1 MGSIAI
7 AKLPGQD
14 GNIERNKLQQA
25 FDRET
30 R

>member
-25 FDRET
+25 FD
-30 R
+30 